1 MNKKHLFISLFF
13 PLLLNIGTIQA
24 QSINWICSTEN
35 EIWKEKKIKLQTGK
49 SEEAILSVDGTENI
63 VTFKH
68 WGTCFNELGWDALN
82 VLSLEQQDSILFNL
96 FSQEGDLK
104 LSMGRIPM
112 NANDYARDWYSCDE
126 VPGDFTLKYFN
137 IDRDK
142 TTLIPYIHRAQKY
155 NSDMIFWIS
164 PWSPPSWMKI
174 NQYYSVTDNGR
185 RDNFNPR
192 SLIALD
198 GGIDKKDKR
207 YYPKQ
212 LTENDYFIQDPRY
225 LQTYANYFCRFVDA
239 YNEAG
244 VKISRVMFQNEPWA
258 YSKYPACAWTPEG
271 IINFNVNYLAP
282 TLKKQLPEV
291 ELYLGTLNTN
301 RLEIID
307 QILSDKRIQNCKEI
321 KGIGFQW
328 WGGQVLPTI
337 RKKFPNYCYMQT
349 ETECGS
355 GTFDWKAAEH
365 TFNLINHYLGNG
377 CEEYTFWNAILCDE
391 GKSSWGWKQNAL
403 VRVNSQKRTYT
414 YTPEYYAVKHFCN
427 KVNRGTKVLTYKEKG
442 DDLLPAMVLMT
453 NEGNYLVIA
462 GNYNDEAKTFLV
474 QLGKKQLKAEL
485 PPHSFNTF
493 YMK

>member
-1 MNKKHLFISLFF
+1 MEKKK
-13 PLLLNIGTIQA
+13 LLLGTLILLSMNISTLQA
-24 QSINWICSTEN
+24 QSFGWICSTEN
-35 EIWKEKKIKLQTGK
+35 NVWQESKIKLQSDK
-49 SEEAILSVDGTENI
+49 ANNAILSVEGNEEV

-82 VLSLEQQDSILFNL
+82 MLSLEQQDSVLFNL
-96 FSQEGDLK
+96 FSPKGDLK
-104 LSMGRIPM
+104 ITVGRIPM

-126 VPGDFTLKYFN
+126 VPGDFSLKYFN
-137 IDRDK
+137 INRDK

-155 NSDMIFWIS
+155 NPEMAFWIS
-164 PWSPPSWMKI
+164 PWGPPSWMKI

-185 RDNFNPR
+185 RDNFDPR

-198 GGIDKKDKR
+198 GGVDKKDKR

-212 LTENDYFIQDPRY
+212 VTENDYFIQDPRY
-225 LQTYANYFCRFVDA
+225 LQTYANYFCKFVNA
-239 YNEAG
+239 YNKDG
-244 VKISRVMFQNEPWA
+244 IKISRVMFQNEPWA

-282 TLKKQLPEV
+282 TIKKQLPEV

-301 RLEIID
+301 RLDIID
-307 QILSDKRIQNCKEI
+307 KILSDSRIQNCKEI

-328 WGGQVLPTI
+328 WGGQTLPTI
-337 RKKFPNYCYMQT
+337 RKKFPKYRYIQT
-349 ETECGS
+349 ESECGS

-403 VRVNSQKRTYT
+403 IRVDSQKGTYT

-427 KVNRGTKVLTYKEKG
+427 KVVEGTKVLAYNEKG
-442 DDLLPAMVLMT
+442 EDKLSAMVLMT
-453 NEGNYLVIA
+453 KEGKYIVIA
-462 GNYNDEAKTFLV
+462 GNYNDEAKPFQI
-474 QLGKKQLKAEL
+474 QLGNKQLKVEL
-485 PPHSFNTF
+485 PAHSFNTF
-493 YMK
+493 YAK